1 MGVAIAAIGGNP
13 IAIAVAALTVGA
25 LVVRKYWQPIAA
37 WITGVFD
44 GIRTA
49 VGPAFAELGAA
60 LAPLKPV
67 WDGITGAVS
76 AALNWFMKLLQP
88 VNMTQEQLKKA
99 GDAGRSFGSVIGGVM
114 AFVVRSIRGVINAI
128 KRVIDNM
135 GKVAG
140 FASMLPGVGPIGSLL
155 RAGASLL
162 GRKPAAAAPG
172 LPAPTR
178 GRVAPPAPPIA
189 SRGGGNV
196 TVHQIGNV

>member
-49 VGPAFAELGAA
+49 VGPGFAELGAA

-99 GDAGRSFGSVIGGVM
+99 GGDATMMHLPAMGIKGNSHMLMQDKNSDQIAELVIGWIDKHVES
-114 AFVVRSIRGVINAI
+114 RNRG
-128 KRVIDNM
+128 
-135 GKVAG
+135 
-140 FASMLPGVGPIGSLL
+140 
-155 RAGASLL
+155 
-162 GRKPAAAAPG
+162 
-172 LPAPTR
+172 TR
-178 GRVAPPAPPIA
+178 
-189 SRGGGNV
+189 
-196 TVHQIGNV
+196 